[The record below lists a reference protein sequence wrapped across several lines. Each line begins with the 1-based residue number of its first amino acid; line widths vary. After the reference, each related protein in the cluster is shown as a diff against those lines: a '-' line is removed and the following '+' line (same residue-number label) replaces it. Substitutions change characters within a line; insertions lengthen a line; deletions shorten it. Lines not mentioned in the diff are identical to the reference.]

1 MRTVKAFTGQL
12 DSLPFAD
19 RMITD
24 GFGGRMHRRGVA
36 PRQEHDDL
44 EPEGGRHR
52 LKAAWPLRHSD
63 GLHAV
68 TIAVVAAL

>member
-1 MRTVKAFTGQL
+1 MGQL

-24 GFGGRMHRRGVA
+24 GSGGRMHRRGIA

-44 EPEGGRHR
+44 KPEGVRHR
-52 LKAAWPLRHSD
+52 LDAAWPLRHSD
-63 GLHAV
+63 GLRAV
-68 TIAVVAAL
+68 AIAVVVVI